1 MSREERLEQEI
12 TLLREQHEEL
22 QGMMQIL
29 M

>member
-12 TLLREQHEEL
+12 AVLREQHEEL